1 MVRLL
6 LFLSLF
12 LILQPAI
19 AENGRVDNAIFHPQ
33 FKTLQVKVNGNDQ
46 LPPVIMAG
54 SDDVIEI
61 SFDEL
66 ASERRFMRYELL
78 HCNALWRQ
86 DKLLPPEYVSG
97 FNEGVIED
105 YRMSEA
111 TTVQYIHYTLTIPN
125 PDMSIKLSGN
135 YLLRVYDEALP
146 GETLLQVRFSIAE
159 PLMAVSASVT
169 SRTDIDH
176 NDSHQQLSLAVDSK
190 GISMNNVMNDIIVTV
205 EQNGRVDNS
214 VAITH
219 PSRIA
224 GSVAYWEH
232 VPQLIFPAGNE
243 YRRMEVISTTYP
255 GMGVESVE
263 YADPYYHF
271 VLKPDSPRTESSYIY
286 DQTQHGRF
294 RIREYNSD
302 DSDVEADYVL
312 THFALDMDEIPGKD
326 LFIDGDLTLRR
337 FGPESLMVYNRAT
350 GQYEASLLL
359 KQGAYNYEYLAVD
372 RGSQSG
378 SASIVE
384 GDKYQTIN
392 EYLIKVYYREPGS
405 RYDRLVAVTS
415 VLSGR

>member
-1 MVRLL
+1 MVRFFSILL
-6 LFLSLF
+6 LLCLSVAASA
-12 LILQPAI
+12 QN
-19 AENGRVDNAIFHPQ
+19 ERMDNAIFHPQ
-33 FKTLQVKVNGNDQ
+33 FKTLQIKVNGSDQ
-46 LPPVIMAG
+46 LPPVIIAG
-54 SDDVIEI
+54 NDDVLEI

-78 HCNALWRQ
+78 HCDATWHR

-97 FNEGVIED
+97 FNEGIIDD

-111 TTVQYIHYTLTIPN
+111 TTVQYIHYTLQIPN
-125 PDMSIKLSGN
+125 PEMSIKLSGN
-135 YLLRVYDEALP
+135 YILRVYDESAP
-146 GETLLQVRFSIAE
+146 DDTLLQVRFSIVE
-159 PLMAVSASVT
+159 PLMEAKASVT
-169 SRTDIDH
+169 SRTDIDFNNH
-176 NDSHQQLSLAVDSK
+176 HQQLTVAVDSK
-190 GISMNNVMNDIIVTV
+190 GVSMNNVMNDIIVTV

-214 VAITH
+214 VAISH

-271 VLKPDSPRTESSYIY
+271 LLKPDMPRTEQDYIY

-302 DSDVEADYVL
+302 DSDVEADYVIV
-312 THFALDMDEIPGKD
+312 HFALDVDEIPGKD
-326 LFIDGDLTLRR
+326 VFLDGDLTLRR

-350 GQYEASLLL
+350 GLYEASLLL
-359 KQGAYNYEYLAVD
+359 KQGAYNYEYLTVD
-372 RGSQSG
+372 LGSQRGSTSL
-378 SASIVE
+378 IE
-384 GDKYQTIN
+384 GDKYQTVN
-392 EYLIKVYYREPGS
+392 EYLVKVYYREPGS